1 MRIGARPRRVSGRA
15 ATADNLRPRY
25 MDSFNAITGW
35 QANLAGT
42 ALAAGRNMGDA
53 LRVACFGFG
62 TVMFVSGMVLAV
74 W

>member
-1 MRIGARPRRVSGRA
+1 
-15 ATADNLRPRY
+15 
-25 MDSFNAITGW
+25 MDSLNAITGW

-42 ALAAGRNMGDA
+42 ALAATGLLLCVWGLYATGRYMGDA

-62 TVMFVSGMVLAV
+62 AVIFVSGMVLAV

>member
-1 MRIGARPRRVSGRA
+1 
-15 ATADNLRPRY
+15 
-25 MDSFNAITGW
+25 MDSLNAISGW

-42 ALAAGRNMGDA
+42 ALAATGLLLCVWRLYATGRCMRDA

-62 TVMFVSGMVLAV
+62 AVMFVGGMVLVV